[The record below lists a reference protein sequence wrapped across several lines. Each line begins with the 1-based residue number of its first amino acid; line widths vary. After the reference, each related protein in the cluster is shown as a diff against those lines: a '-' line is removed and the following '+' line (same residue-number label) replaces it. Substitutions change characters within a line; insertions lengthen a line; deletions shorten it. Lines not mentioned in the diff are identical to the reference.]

1 MIAPVL
7 CDLDGVVWLKH
18 EPLPGAVDAIA
29 DLRARGHRVLFV
41 TNNSSKTLGEQVSIL
56 ESLGIPARG
65 DVCTSAQAAALMLR
79 SGDRV
84 LVAGGPGVR
93 EAVESVGAIVAA
105 TTDDDVDDELFARSV
120 NGVAAVIVGYHSS
133 FDYRGMTRAAVTVR
147 KGARLIGTNEDPTYP
162 TPHGPIPGG
171 GAILAAIAVAA
182 GMDPVVA
189 GKPHAPMGELVRRT
203 LGVDDLS
210 RAWMVGDRNTT
221 DGGFARTIGSRYAMI
236 RSGTEEPDPH
246 RPPDVVCASLAEFA
260 EFMRTTVG

>member
-1 MIAPVL
+1 MNPPVL

-29 DLRARGHRVLFV
+29 DMRSRGHRVLFV
-41 TNNSSKTLGEQVSIL
+41 TNNSSKTLGEQVAIL

-65 DVCTSAQAAALMLR
+65 DVCTSAQAAALLVNTA
-79 SGDRV
+79 DRV

-93 EAVESVGAIVAA
+93 EAIEAVGAIVAA
-105 TTDDDVDDELFARSV
+105 TTDDDVDDVSFARTV
-120 NGVAAVIVGYHSS
+120 RGVVAVIVGYHAT
-133 FDYRGMTRAAVTVR
+133 FNYRGMTRAAVAVR
-147 KGARLIGTNEDPTYP
+147 AGARLIGTNEDPTYP

-171 GAILAAIAVAA
+171 GAILASIAVAS
-182 GMDPVVA
+182 GVDPTVA

-203 LGVDDLS
+203 LGVEDLS
-210 RAWMVGDRNTT
+210 HAWMVGDRNTT

-246 RPPDVVCASLAEFA
+246 RPPNVVCSSLAEFA
-260 EFMRTTVG
+260 TFLRTQDR